1 MESKVFN
8 TLWFVFSKTSKMS
21 WYQIKNIKE
30 IDSPA
35 LVIYKERVQQNIQ
48 SLIKMKDAAHLRPHV
63 KTNKIA
69 EVCKMMLDAGITKF
83 KCATIA
89 EAEMLG
95 MINAP
100 DVLLAYQPTP
110 AKAKR
115 LLQLVQKYSSTHFSC
130 LIDDAENAEY
140 ISKIFLEK
148 DVILDVYIDLNV
160 GQNRTGIKPENAFQ
174 LFEDCKELSGINIIG
189 LHAYDGHIRDTKIEE
204 RKRNADKA
212 FSVVI
217 QLAEEIES
225 STQKKLNI
233 VAGGSPT
240 FPVHAQ
246 RKNIECSPGTF
257 VFWDYGYKT
266 QFNDEPFDYAAL
278 VITRIISV
286 VDENTICTDLGHKS
300 VGAENTIEKRIHFLN
315 APDVEFIGQSEEHL
329 VLKVDDS
336 SAYKIGDVLYGVPY
350 HICPTVALYERAV
363 IVQNNE
369 AFDEWKVMARD
380 RKITV

>member
-1 MESKVFN
+1 MN
-8 TLWFVFSKTSKMS
+8 
-21 WYQIKNIKE
+21 WYQIKNIE
-30 IDSPA
+30 TIDSPA
-35 LVIYKERVQQNIQ
+35 LIIYKDSVQKNIQ
-48 SLIKMKDAAHLRPHV
+48 SLIQMKEVEHLRPHV
-63 KTNKIA
+63 KTNKIS

-110 AKAKR
+110 IKAKR
-115 LLQLVQKYSSTHFSC
+115 LQQLIQKYPATHFSC
-130 LIDDAENAEY
+130 LIDDSQNAEN
-140 ISKIFLEK
+140 ISKIFSENNIK
-148 DVILDVYIDLNV
+148 LDVYIDLNV
-160 GQNRTGIKPENAFQ
+160 GQNRTGIKPENALQ
-174 LFEDCKELSGINIIG
+174 LFEDCKDLNGINIIG
-189 LHAYDGHIRDTKIEE
+189 LHAYDGHIRDINVDE

-212 FSVVI
+212 FSEVI
-217 QLAEEIES
+217 QLAEKIES

-257 VFWDYGYKT
+257 VFWDWGYKT
-266 QFNDEPFDYAAL
+266 QFNDEPFELAAL
-278 VITRIISV
+278 VITRIISI

-300 VGAENTIEKRIHFLN
+300 VSAENTIDKRVHFLN
-315 APDVEFIGQSEEHL
+315 AENAQPISQSEEHL
-329 VLKVDDS
+329 VLKVED
-336 SAYKIGDVLYGVPY
+336 ALMYKIGDVLYGVPY

-363 IVQNNE
+363 IVENSE
-369 AFDEWKVMARD
+369 AYDEWKVIARD
-380 RKITV
+380 KKINS

>member
-1 MESKVFN
+1 MN
-8 TLWFVFSKTSKMS
+8 
-21 WYQIKNIKE
+21 WYQIKNIE
-30 IDSPA
+30 SLDSPA
-35 LVIYKERVQQNIQ
+35 LIIYKDRVQTNIQ
-48 SLIKMKDAAHLRPHV
+48 SLIKMKDVAHLRPHV
-63 KTNKIA
+63 KTNKVA

-89 EAEMLG
+89 EAEMLA

-115 LLQLVQKYSSTHFSC
+115 LLSLIKKYPSTLFSC
-130 LIDDAENAEY
+130 LIDDSENAEN
-140 ISKIFLEK
+140 ISKIFSEK
-148 DVILDVYIDLNV
+148 NITLNVYIDLNV
-160 GQNRTGIKPENAFQ
+160 GQNRTGIKPQNAMQ
-174 LFEDCKELSGINIIG
+174 LFTECESLNGIDIIG
-189 LHAYDGHIRDTKIEE
+189 LHAYDGQIRDTNVVE

-212 FSVVI
+212 FESVI
-217 QLAEEIES
+217 ELANRIETS
-225 STQKKLNI
+225 AQKKISI

-266 QFNDEPFDYAAL
+266 QFADEPFDYAAL
-278 VITRIISV
+278 VVTRIISI
-286 VDENTICTDLGHKS
+286 VDEHTICTDLGHKS
-300 VGAENTIEKRIHFLN
+300 VGAENAIEKRVHFLN
-315 APDVEFIGQSEEHL
+315 AENVEFIGQSEEHL
-329 VLKVDDS
+329 VLKVNDS

-363 IVQNNE
+363 IVENNE
-369 AFDEWKVMARD
+369 AYDEWKVMARD
-380 RKITV
+380 RKINI